1 MRGPLAGGLAVAA
14 MLLGPGG
21 GGARGGGTPVPGAAF
36 AAQPASPAAAGMV
49 ALPDVSRLHPSV
61 QRQLR
66 GAYRSLL
73 AAVRDSDGSAALRS
87 EAFGDM
93 GTLFLAAEFLVE
105 AEQCFRNAEVLAPGD
120 YRWAYYLGHVHQRAG
135 ALARAIERFERAV
148 ELRPAAAA
156 PRVWLIRAHLDAG
169 RPGSAAP
176 HVRDA
181 LDRHPGVAAVRVEA
195 GRVALAL
202 GDDRGGVAH
211 LTAALAMDPEATV
224 IHYPL
229 AMAYRRLGDLE
240 RARYH
245 LARRGGRAGGGAE
258 AGAPARLPDP
268 LLAVLRGRLRNP
280 QSYRDRA
287 FQAAATGDWPEAA
300 ARFREAVE
308 AEPEYAAMRLNLGSA
323 LERTGDARGA
333 RAQFE
338 AAIRLDPRAAR
349 AHYSLGLLLER
360 AGRDA
365 AAVERFTAAV
375 AHRPSFVAAHLSLA
389 DALRRTGRLEQALVH
404 YRRVV
409 ALEPADAAARFGEAM
424 ALVRLE
430 RYREAR
436 ERLTAATAV
445 HPARPEFAHAL
456 ARVLAAAPDD
466 GVRDGA
472 RAWELAEALAREQ
485 QNSAIAETLAM
496 AAAELGRFDAA
507 VGWQQLAM
515 SIARRAERPDIARRM
530 ASNLMLYQA
539 GQACRTPWREDDPDH
554 RPGPRVD
561 PELLE
566 PDVPA
571 VVR

>member
-1 MRGPLAGGLAVAA
+1 MRGLLAGGLAVAA
-14 MLLGPGG
+14 MLLGA
-21 GGARGGGTPVPGAAF
+21 GGARGGEAPVPVPAT
-36 AAQPASPAAAGMV
+36 AQPATPVAAGMV
-49 ALPDVSRLHPSV
+49 ALPDVGRLHPSV

-66 GAYRSLL
+66 EAYRSLL
-73 AAVRDSDGSAALRS
+73 TALRDPAGSAALRS

-93 GTLFLAAEFLVE
+93 GALFLAAEFLVE
-105 AEQCFRNAEVLAPGD
+105 AEQCFRSAEALAPGD
-120 YRWAYYLGHVHQRAG
+120 FRWAYYLGHVHQRAG
-135 ALARAIERFERAV
+135 ALTQTIERFERAV

-156 PRVWLIRAHLDAG
+156 ARVWLIRAQLDAG
-169 RPGSAAP
+169 RPGAAAP
-176 HVRDA
+176 HVREA
-181 LDRHPGVAAVRVEA
+181 LDRHPGVPAVRVEA

-202 GDDRGGVAH
+202 GDDRGGVSH

-245 LARRGGRAGGGAE
+245 LARRGGRASGGAE

-268 LLAVLRGRLRNP
+268 LLAALRGRLRNP

-287 FQAAATGDWPEAA
+287 FQAAAIGDWPEAA

-365 AAVERFTAAV
+365 GAVERFTAAV
-375 AHRPSFVAAHLSLA
+375 LHRPGFVAAHLSLA
-389 DALRRTGRLEQALVH
+389 DALRRTGRIEQALAH
-404 YRRVV
+404 YRRVIE
-409 ALEPADAAARFGEAM
+409 LEPADAEARFGEAM

-430 RYREAR
+430 RYRAAR
-436 ERLTAATAV
+436 DRLTAAMAV
-445 HPARPEFAHAL
+445 HSARPEFPHAL

-472 RAWELAEALAREQ
+472 RAWELAQALARQQ
-485 QNSAIAETLAM
+485 QNSAVAETLAM
-496 AAAELGRFDAA
+496 AAAETGRFDAA
-507 VGWQQLAM
+507 VEWQELAM
-515 SIARRAERPDIARRM
+515 AIARRAERPDVARRM
-530 ASNLMLYQA
+530 ASNLELYQRRRP
-539 GQACRTPWREDDPDH
+539 CRTPWREDDPDH
-554 RPGPRVD
+554 RPGPPVD
-561 PELLE
+561 PALLG
-566 PDVPA
+566 PA
-571 VVR
+571 APPGR

>member
-14 MLLGPGG
+14 MMLLGPGG
-21 GGARGGGTPVPGAAF
+21 ARAGGAPVPGGAF
-36 AAQPASPAAAGMV
+36 AAQPASPAAARMV

-61 QRQLR
+61 QRQLH
-66 GAYRSLL
+66 GVYRSLL
-73 AAVRDSDGSAALRS
+73 LAVRDPDGSAALRS

-93 GTLFLAAEFLVE
+93 GVLFLAAEFLVE
-105 AEQCFRNAEVLAPGD
+105 AEQCFRNAEALAPGD
-120 YRWAYYLGHVHQRAG
+120 FRWAYYLGHVHQRAG
-135 ALARAIERFERAV
+135 ALTQAIDRFERAV
-148 ELRPAAAA
+148 DLRPAAAA
-156 PRVWLIRAHLDAG
+156 ARVWLIRAHLNAG

-176 HVRDA
+176 HVREA
-181 LDRHPGVAAVRVEA
+181 LDRHPGVPAVRVEA

-202 GDDRGGVAH
+202 GDDQGGVAH
-211 LTAALAMDPEATV
+211 LTAALDMHPEATV

-229 AMAYRRLGDLE
+229 AMAYRRLGNLE
-240 RARYH
+240 RVRYH
-245 LARRGGRAGGGAE
+245 LARRGGRASGGAE
-258 AGAPARLPDP
+258 AGVPARLPDP
-268 LLAVLRGRLRNP
+268 LLAALRGRLRNP

-287 FQAAATGDWPEAA
+287 FQAAAVGDWPVASA
-300 ARFREAVE
+300 WFREAVE
-308 AEPEYAAMRLNLGSA
+308 AEPEYAAMRLNLGST
-323 LERTGDARGA
+323 LERMGDARGA

-338 AAIRLDPRAAR
+338 TAIRLDPRAAR

-375 AHRPSFVAAHLSLA
+375 VHRPSFVAAHLSLA
-389 DALRRTGRLEQALVH
+389 DALRRTGRTEQALTH
-404 YRRVV
+404 YRRVI

-430 RYREAR
+430 RYRVAR
-436 ERLTAATAV
+436 ERLTAAMAV
-445 HPARPEFAHAL
+445 HSARPEFPHAL

-472 RAWELAEALAREQ
+472 RAWELAQALARQQ
-485 QNSAIAETLAM
+485 QNSAVAETLAM
-496 AAAELGRFDAA
+496 AAAETGRFDAA
-507 VGWQQLAM
+507 VEWQELAM
-515 SIARRAERPDIARRM
+515 TIARRAERPDIARRM
-530 ASNLMLYQA
+530 ASNLELYQA

-554 RPGPRVD
+554 RPGPPVD

-566 PDVPA
+566 PGVPA